1 MNKIGF
7 VGLGVMGA
15 PMAGHLSSNN
25 FDVSVFNRTNK
36 KSIIWK
42 SRYEGIVFDSLNDLA
57 SSSECIVLCV
67 GNDEDVKDIING
79 KSGII
84 DALNPGSIIV
94 DHTTTS
100 AELAKE
106 MNEVLLL
113 KDCFFLD
120 APISGGQLGA
130 DSGNLSIMAGGD
142 REAYE
147 ACNKIF
153 KSYSKSHKFMGPSG
167 SGQLTKMVNQICIA
181 GLIQA
186 LAEGIHFS
194 RKAGLKTADVMG
206 VITKGA
212 AQSWQMENRWETM
225 LNDEYD
231 FGFAVDLMRKD
242 LDIVLKQA
250 KKMDTEL
257 EITDLVNSF
266 YKEIQKLGGG
276 RWDTSSLLK
285 RIQEK

>member
-7 VGLGVMGA
+7 IGLGVMGA
-15 PMAGHLSSNN
+15 PMAGHLSRNN
-25 FDVSVFNRTNK
+25 FEVSVFNRTNE

-42 SRYEGIVFDSLNDLA
+42 SRHEGRVCDSLNDLA
-57 SSSECIVLCV
+57 SSSECIIVCAR
-67 GNDEDVKDIING
+67 NDEDVKDIING

-84 DALNPGSIIV
+84 DSLNPGSIIV

-130 DSGNLSIMAGGD
+130 ESGTLSIMAGGD
-142 REAYE
+142 KEAYE

-153 KSYSKSHKFMGPSG
+153 KAYSKSYKFMGPSG

-194 RKAGLKTADVMG
+194 RRAGLNTSDVMD

-212 AQSWQMENRWETM
+212 AQSWQMENRWKTM

-250 KKMDTEL
+250 KKMNTEL
-257 EITDLVNSF
+257 EITDLVNNF

>member
-42 SRYEGIVFDSLNDLA
+42 SRYKGIVCDSLNDLA

-84 DALNPGSIIV
+84 DALNPGSIII

-153 KSYSKSHKFMGPSG
+153 KSYSKSHKFMGCLLYTSPSPRDKR
-167 SGQLTKMVNQICIA
+167 Q
-181 GLIQA
+181 
-186 LAEGIHFS
+186 S
-194 RKAGLKTADVMG
+194 RMP
-206 VITKGA
+206 
-212 AQSWQMENRWETM
+212 
-225 LNDEYD
+225 
-231 FGFAVDLMRKD
+231 
-242 LDIVLKQA
+242 
-250 KKMDTEL
+250 
-257 EITDLVNSF
+257 
-266 YKEIQKLGGG
+266 
-276 RWDTSSLLK
+276 SSA
-285 RIQEK
+285 

>member
-7 VGLGVMGA
+7 IGLGVMGA
-15 PMAGHLSSNN
+15 PMAGHLSRNN
-25 FDVSVFNRTNK
+25 FEVSVFNRTNE

-42 SRYEGIVFDSLNDLA
+42 SRNEGKVCNSPNELA
-57 SSSECIVLCV
+57 ISSECIVLCV
-67 GNDEDVKDIING
+67 GKDEDVKDIING

-84 DALNPGSIIV
+84 DALNPGSVII

-106 MNEVLLL
+106 MNEVLLS

-130 DSGNLSIMAGGD
+130 ESGTLSIMAGGD
-142 REAYE
+142 RKAYE

-153 KSYSKSHKFMGPSG
+153 KSYSKSHKYMGPSG

-186 LAEGIHFS
+186 LAEGMHFS
-194 RKAGLKTADVMG
+194 RRAGLNTTDVMD

-257 EITDLVNSF
+257 EVTNLVNNF
-266 YKEIQKLGGG
+266 YKEIQKSGGG

-285 RIQEK
+285 RIQQK

>member
-36 KSIIWK
+36 KSIIWR
-42 SRYEGIVFDSLNDLA
+42 SRHEGRVCDSLNDLA

-106 MNEVLLL
+106 MNEVLSL
-113 KDCFFLD
+113 KDCFFVD

-130 DSGNLSIMAGGD
+130 ESGTLSIMAGGD
-142 REAYE
+142 L
-147 ACNKIF
+147 
-153 KSYSKSHKFMGPSG
+153 S
-167 SGQLTKMVNQICIA
+167 
-181 GLIQA
+181 LIH
-186 LAEGIHFS
+186 I
-194 RKAGLKTADVMG
+194 
-206 VITKGA
+206 
-212 AQSWQMENRWETM
+212 
-225 LNDEYD
+225 
-231 FGFAVDLMRKD
+231 
-242 LDIVLKQA
+242 
-250 KKMDTEL
+250 
-257 EITDLVNSF
+257 
-266 YKEIQKLGGG
+266 
-276 RWDTSSLLK
+276 
-285 RIQEK
+285 

>member
-36 KSIIWK
+36 KSVIWK
-42 SRYEGIVFDSLNDLA
+42 SRHEGRVCDSLYDLA

-100 AELAKE
+100 AELPKE

-113 KDCFFLD
+113 KDCFFVD

-130 DSGNLSIMAGGD
+130 ESGSLSIMAGGD

-194 RKAGLKTADVMG
+194 RKAGLKTADVMD

-212 AQSWQMENRWETM
+212 AQSWQMENRWRTM

-250 KKMDTEL
+250 KKMDTEI

-266 YKEIQKLGGG
+266 YKDIQKLGGG

>member
-36 KSIIWK
+36 KSVIWK
-42 SRYEGIVFDSLNDLA
+42 SRHEGRVCDSLYDLA

-113 KDCFFLD
+113 KDCFFVD

-130 DSGNLSIMAGGD
+130 ESGNLSIMAGGD

-194 RKAGLKTADVMG
+194 SRAGLNTADVMD

-212 AQSWQMENRWETM
+212 AQSWQMENRWKTM

-250 KKMDTEL
+250 KKMNTEL
-257 EITDLVNSF
+257 EITDLVNNF

>member
-36 KSIIWK
+36 KSVIWK
-42 SRYEGIVFDSLNDLA
+42 SRHEGRVCDSLDNLA
-57 SSSECIVLCV
+57 SSSECIILCV
-67 GNDEDVKDIING
+67 RNDEDVKDIING
-79 KSGII
+79 KFGII
-84 DALNPGSIIV
+84 NALNPGSIII

-113 KDCFFLD
+113 KDCFFVD

-130 DSGNLSIMAGGD
+130 ESGNLSIMAGGD

-194 RKAGLKTADVMG
+194 RRAGLNTSDVMD

-266 YKEIQKLGGG
+266 YKDIQKLGGG

>member
-7 VGLGVMGA
+7 IGLGVMGA
-15 PMAGHLSSNN
+15 PMAGHLSRNN
-25 FDVSVFNRTNK
+25 FEVSVFNRTNE

-42 SRYEGIVFDSLNDLA
+42 SRHEGRVCDSLNDLA
-57 SSSECIVLCV
+57 SSSECIIVCAR
-67 GNDEDVKDIING
+67 NDEDVKDIING

-84 DALNPGSIIV
+84 DSLNPGSIIV

-113 KDCFFLD
+113 KDCFFVD

-130 DSGNLSIMAGGD
+130 ESGTLSIMAGGD
-142 REAYE
+142 REAYK

-194 RKAGLKTADVMG
+194 SQAGLNTADVMD

-212 AQSWQMENRWETM
+212 AQSWQMENRWKTM

-266 YKEIQKLGGG
+266 YKDIQNLGGG